1 MSAIK
6 NFFKNNGFITDDEP
20 ATENK
25 PVSVATTF
33 VKQPAQ
39 PSKIQ
44 PVTSSQPNTQS
55 FGVVSKE
62 KEEKAA
68 KYFTDLLDQANLPGP
83 DFFEYLKALK
93 QNKEALGSSITD
105 ESIIY
110 KMVFTTLQTSGL
122 KMEVLESSSAEYLKL
137 LDQHYAD
144 FSENNNKVVEQK
156 VGSKEKR
163 ITDLNASI
171 ASKLEEIKNLND
183 DIILAKQ
190 EIESVGSEI
199 TIEKSKIEE
208 TVKAFELAYT
218 KTKNEIIE
226 VMGKCKSFLTTK

>member
-1 MSAIK
+1 MSVIK
-6 NFFKNNGFITDDEP
+6 NFLKNNGFVTDDKINTDNNP
-20 ATENK
+20 TPIPSTVTK
-25 PVSVATTF
+25 PTIQFPKS
-33 VKQPAQ
+33 
-39 PSKIQ
+39 Q
-44 PVTSSQPNTQS
+44 PVISNQPPNEN
-55 FGVVSKE
+55 FGIVSKD
-62 KEEKAA
+62 KEEKAT

-137 LDQHYAD
+137 LDQHYSD

-156 VGSKEKR
+156 VGLKEKR
-163 ITDLNASI
+163 INELNTAI
-171 ASKLEEIKNLND
+171 TSKLAEIKTLND
-183 DIILAKQ
+183 DILLAKD
-190 EIESVGSEI
+190 EIIAVGNEI
-199 TIEKSKIEE
+199 IIEKSKIEE
-208 TVKAFELAYT
+208 TVTAFKSAYN

-226 VMGKCKSFLTTK
+226 VVEKCKSFLIIK